1 MLRRRSW
8 LRSHPGLTAV
18 ALVLGASGLGTASAL
33 VPHHGRATSPA
44 AVSSAPSA
52 PKAAPAL
59 RLEDD
64 FSGPAGASP
73 NTGLPRTLWY
83 TDTCWTSGCGTP
95 PQPTRYAP
103 SHAVLDGHGHL
114 VITATQGA
122 TGRCGAI
129 ACRFTSGRLTMLD
142 WAAGGAPSWWQQYGT
157 FSARLKLPV
166 AKDLYPS
173 FWLVGTDLARA
184 GWPTAGEIDVV
195 DGVGASAIGEQ
206 QAQFGTPDYVA
217 PYAGAFVLP
226 GHQSLAG
233 WHTYAVSWS
242 PSGISWS
249 VDGRRTLFMSA
260 ARAGSD
266 WKVSFEHP
274 FSIVFDLAVGSA
286 MSATEAAR
294 VLPAKMLVDWV
305 RVVGGA

>member
-1 MLRRRSW
+1 MERHRNW
-8 LRSHPGLTAV
+8 LRSRPGLAIL
-18 ALVLGASGLGTASAL
+18 AFVLGASGLGTASAL
-33 VPHHGRATSPA
+33 VPHHGGAGAPA
-44 AVSSAPSA
+44 AVSRAPRA
-52 PKAAPAL
+52 PTDPAL
-59 RLEDD
+59 RLEDG

-73 NTGLPRTLWY
+73 NTGLARTLWY
-83 TDTCWTSGCGTP
+83 TDPCWTSGCGSP
-95 PQPTRYAP
+95 PQPTRYMP

-142 WAAGGAPSWWQQYGT
+142 WAAGGTPSWWQQYGT

-166 AKDLYPS
+166 GKDLYPS
-173 FWLVGTDLARA
+173 FWLVGADLARV
-184 GWPTAGEIDVV
+184 GWPAAGEIDVV

-206 QAQFGTPDYVA
+206 QAQFGTPDYIA
-217 PYAGAFVLP
+217 PYAGTFVLP

-233 WHTYAVSWS
+233 WHTYAVRWS
-242 PSGISWS
+242 PSGIAWS
-249 VDGRRTLFMSA
+249 VDGRRTSFMSA
-260 ARAGSD
+260 ARAGAD
-266 WKVSFEHP
+266 WKVSFAHP
-274 FSIVFDLAVGSA
+274 FSIVFDLAVGSGMTA
-286 MSATEAAR
+286 SEAAH